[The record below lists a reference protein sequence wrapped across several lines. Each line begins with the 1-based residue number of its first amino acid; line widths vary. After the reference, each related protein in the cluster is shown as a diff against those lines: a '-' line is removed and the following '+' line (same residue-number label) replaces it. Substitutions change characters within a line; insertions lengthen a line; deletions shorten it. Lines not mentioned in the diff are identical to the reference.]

1 MIPAGDVAVVALLT
15 GACTA
20 VALATGWGLLQLL
33 RGHSV
38 VTHLLVVSCAA
49 LATVAGAVLVTTRAM
64 FLSSHDSRVVLVV
77 SALAVVSAVG
87 VALLLGGSLRR
98 AGRALADAAVQ
109 VGGPA
114 YHGAPSMPTG
124 ELRTVA
130 GALDDAHVRLDRA
143 RAAVEATEQ
152 SRRQLVAGMS
162 HDLRTPLAGM
172 RAMVESLEDGVVAD
186 PETVSRYHKQLG
198 VEVDR
203 VAQMVADLF
212 ELSRV
217 EGPMRLH
224 LEKVAAGDLV
234 HAALASADPVARVK
248 GVRLVGDAL
257 TELPVRVDTD
267 EFGRVMRNLLL
278 NAIRHTPSEGTIEVS
293 AAGSDSGEVWIT
305 VADACGGIPE
315 DDLPRLFESA
325 YRGAPRAPPPTVRAA
340 ASDSRSPAASSR
352 RTEVPSPW
360 PTITPAA
367 ASRSGCRSQRTEQ
380 DRRSR
385 MPVTDR

>member
-1 MIPAGDVAVVALLT
+1 MIPAADVAVVALVT
-15 GACTA
+15 AACA
-20 VALATGWGLLQLL
+20 ALALAAGWFLL
-33 RGHSV
+33 RVLRGRSV

-49 LATVAGAVLVTTRAM
+49 LATVTGAVLVTTRAM
-64 FLSSHDSRVVLVV
+64 FLSSHDSRLVLVV

-98 AGRALADAAVQ
+98 AGHALAVAAVQ
-109 VGGPA
+109 VGDQA
-114 YHGAPSMPTG
+114 YDGAPRMPTG

-130 GALDDAHVRLDRA
+130 AALDDAHLRLTRA
-143 RAAVEATEQ
+143 QAAVEATEQ

-186 PETVSRYHKQLG
+186 PATVSRYHRQLG

-203 VAQMVADLF
+203 VAQMVTDLF

-217 EGPMRLH
+217 ESPMRLH
-224 LEKVAAGDLV
+224 LEKVAAAELV
-234 HAALASADPVARVK
+234 REALASADPVARVK
-248 GVRLVGDAL
+248 GVRLVGDACS
-257 TELPVRVDTD
+257 ELPVRVDTD

-278 NAIRHTPSEGTIEVS
+278 NAIRHTPSEGIIEVS
-293 AAGSDSGEVWIT
+293 ATGAESGEVRIT

-325 YRGAPRAPPPTVRAA
+325 YRGSAA
-340 ASDSRSPAASSR
+340 RTAADGEGGGFGLAIAR
-352 RTEVPSPW
+352 GIVEAHRGAIGVANHHP
-360 PTITPAA
+360 
-367 ASRSGCRSQRTEQ
+367 GCRFEVRLPLAV
-380 DRRSR
+380 D
-385 MPVTDR
+385 